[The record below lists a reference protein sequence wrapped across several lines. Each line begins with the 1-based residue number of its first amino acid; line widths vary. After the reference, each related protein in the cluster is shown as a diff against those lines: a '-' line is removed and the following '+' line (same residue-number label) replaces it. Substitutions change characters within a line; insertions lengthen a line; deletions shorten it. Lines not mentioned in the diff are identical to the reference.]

1 MARILVVDDDPNV
14 LTTSCIALTR
24 EGHQVARAE
33 TYLQFEEFIKKTLF
47 DVVITDLRLEN
58 YKTGIDV
65 LTHCKNISPETCV
78 IIITAFSSVDSAV
91 AAIREG
97 ASDYLVKPCGADQV
111 ILSVNRVLEKRAMLY
126 QIRSL
131 QREIRS
137 WNDEEVI
144 GDSLGMQQ
152 VRKTISLVAGTDCT
166 VLIVGETG
174 TGKDLVARAIHR
186 QSHLHDRP
194 FVAISCAALPENL
207 LESEMFGHVK
217 GAFSGAVTNKRG
229 LIMEAEGGTLFLD
242 EIGDLP
248 MALQAKL
255 LRFIEQGE
263 VRPVGSNKNLFVKV
277 RLLAATNRDLEEAV
291 RKKEFRSDLYYRLRV
306 MCIHLPPLRERGQ
319 DVLVLANHFLHG
331 ACEKKGIPERVFSPG
346 AKARLRAYPWPG
358 NVRELRYTV
367 ERAVILAD
375 GQTIQEE
382 DLDLPN
388 WKEER
393 KSAISNVPS
402 SLALTDITRQHL
414 LDVLEL
420 CRWNQKHAAGILKIS
435 KATLWRKL
443 RAYGIDISNLKR
455 SYSME

>member
-1 MARILVVDDDPNV
+1 MARILVVEDDPNV
-14 LTTSCIALTR
+14 LTTSYIALTR

-33 TYLQFEEFIKKTLF
+33 SFSKFGELINKSIF
-47 DVVITDLRLEN
+47 DVVITDLRLESGR
-58 YKTGIDV
+58 TGIDV
-65 LTHCKNISPETCV
+65 LTQCKNTSPETCV
-78 IIITAFSSVDSAV
+78 IIITAFSSVESAV

-97 ASDYLVKPCGADQV
+97 ASDYLVKPCGPDQI
-111 ILSVNRVLEKRAMLY
+111 ILSVNRVLEKRALVY

-131 QREIRS
+131 QREVKS
-137 WNDEEVI
+137 WRDDDVI
-144 GDSLGMQQ
+144 GDSPGMQQ
-152 VRKTISLVAGTDCT
+152 VRKTISRVAGTDCT

-186 QSHLHDRP
+186 RSHLHDKP

-217 GAFSGAVTNKRG
+217 GAFSGAVRNKPG

-248 MALQAKL
+248 MPLQAKL

-263 VRPVGSNKNLFVKV
+263 LRPVGSNKNLFVKV
-277 RLLAATNRDLEEAV
+277 RLLAATNKDLDEAV
-291 RKKEFRSDLYYRLRV
+291 RKREFRSDLYYRLRV
-306 MCIHLPPLRERGQ
+306 VSIQLPPLRERVE
-319 DVLVLANHFLHG
+319 DVLLLANHFLRE
-331 ACEKKGIPERVFSPG
+331 ACQKRGIPERVFSSG
-346 AKARLRAYPWPG
+346 AKARLKAYPWPG
-358 NVRELRYTV
+358 NVRELQHTV

-375 GQTIQEE
+375 GPTIQED

-393 KSAISNVPS
+393 LSAIPVPS

-420 CRWNQKHAAGILKIS
+420 CGWNQKRAAGVLKIS

-443 RAYGIDISNLKR
+443 RAYGIDISELRR
-455 SYSME
+455 SYSVE